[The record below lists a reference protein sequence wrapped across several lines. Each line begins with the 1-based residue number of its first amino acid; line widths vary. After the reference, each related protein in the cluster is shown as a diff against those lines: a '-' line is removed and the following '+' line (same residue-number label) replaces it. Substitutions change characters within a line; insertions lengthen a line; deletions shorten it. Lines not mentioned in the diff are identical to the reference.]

1 MESREELLEARRQ
14 IESTVHKLRETLA
27 TLESKENA
35 ERLKPQIT
43 LASRRIR
50 AIELALR
57 LIDRE
62 LS

>member
-27 TLESKENA
+27 ALESKENA

-50 AIELALR
+50 AFELALR